1 MPENNFEIK
10 VQQQMEG
17 FRLKPAASVW
27 KEVEDRIRRKRRR
40 RIIFWWFIPAL
51 LLGSG
56 AGVAYLY
63 YSTAPKEDNNKAA
76 AVKPAGSKTGAVNE
90 KEEPAAHSNIAQ
102 HTTNNTHTIPSVPA
116 SGPVKPV
123 TIQSTP
129 ATGKPNQITAAEKPG
144 DGPGVTAMTGKKNYT
159 RPISIS
165 GKPGRN
171 AYTKKSRESKPPT
184 AQVVPAQDLPASA
197 TAVQLPVDPSGEN
210 EVAATMQET
219 ATSNDKVANREAA
232 DSAHADKLQ
241 APALLAD
248 GLFTDKEQEPVADN
262 TIPVRVRRKRTGS
275 WEISAGKGIS
285 VESDGIV
292 SAKRAERLFAFS
304 AGDPAVLPAN
314 LEAGNAFS
322 FQVNRRI
329 PLKKRLDLV
338 AGISYDYY
346 STRQWVGA
354 YMAASPQFPAV
365 GGGSGMV
372 HNGPYYSIP
381 YIGVAYNQFNNR
393 YHLAGLSGGLI
404 WKWVDRK
411 NFSIGWRNSI
421 NLQYLISAHA
431 LQFDASIPG
440 YALSNAGLNRLQ
452 PGFTTGIDLL
462 LFRKILVRP
471 FHTLQLSHMS
481 KYNSNFINATGIHIG
496 ILFNR
501 K

>member
-27 KEVEDRIRRKRRR
+27 KEVEERIRRKRRR

-56 AGVAYLY
+56 VAVAYLFY
-63 YSTAPKEDNNKAA
+63 AGASQKQNKTAAYT
-76 AVKPAGSKTGAVNE
+76 KPADNKPGTVSETDMR
-90 KEEPAAHSNIAQ
+90 KEADNILTQTKNGIPANSS
-102 HTTNNTHTIPSVPA
+102 TPA
-116 SGPVKPV
+116 SGEPKPATV
-123 TIQSTP
+123 TP
-129 ATGKPNQITAAEKPG
+129 AATPNTTDRINIAAKPG
-144 DGPGVTAMTGKKNYT
+144 DAPLATAATKKKNNRLT
-159 RPISIS
+159 AIS
-165 GKPGRN
+165 GQSNQQLKIKTNRDTEPATAQHLPGGDLPVAKTTDQLHIVPAGDETVATTMQAIPVSKDEVTDPNLPDSLHNDKPVV
-171 AYTKKSRESKPPT
+171 PT
-184 AQVVPAQDLPASA
+184 AQ
-197 TAVQLPVDPSGEN
+197 
-210 EVAATMQET
+210 
-219 ATSNDKVANREAA
+219 
-232 DSAHADKLQ
+232 
-241 APALLAD
+241 AD
-248 GLFTDKEQEPVADN
+248 GLIADKEQEPVTDN
-262 TIPVRVRRKRTGS
+262 STPLRVHHKKKGS

-285 VESDGIV
+285 VESDGIFSV
-292 SAKRAERLFAFS
+292 NKAERFYAAS
-304 AGDPAVLPAN
+304 AGSPTVLPLN

-329 PLKKRLDLV
+329 PLKKRLDII

-354 YMAASPQFPAV
+354 YMEASRQFPAV
-365 GGGSGMV
+365 GGGPGSV
-372 HNGPYYSIP
+372 HNGPYYSLP
-381 YIGVAYNQFNNR
+381 YIGITYNQFKNR
-393 YHLAGLSGGLI
+393 YHLAGISGGLV
-404 WKWVDRK
+404 WKWAERK

-421 NLQYLISAHA
+421 NLQYLIGAHA

-440 YALSNAGLNRLQ
+440 YALSNTGLNRLQ

-471 FHTLQLSHMS
+471 YHTLQLSHMS
-481 KYNSNFINATGIHIG
+481 KYNSNYINATGIHIG